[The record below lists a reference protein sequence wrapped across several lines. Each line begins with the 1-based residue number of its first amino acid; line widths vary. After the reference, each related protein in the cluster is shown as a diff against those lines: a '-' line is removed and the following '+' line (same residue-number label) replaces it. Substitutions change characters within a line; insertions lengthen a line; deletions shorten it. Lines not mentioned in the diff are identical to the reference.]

1 VLHKERRGRQRLRR
15 EIIYFVSSQPH
26 EIDTPSPWV
35 RRWAA
40 LIRPG
45 GRVLDVACGHG
56 RHLRYLSSLG
66 FAAVGVDRDEA
77 ALRALGGIGGVEIRV
92 ADIEAGPWPF
102 VPGEFDGVVVTNY
115 LHRPLFPD
123 LVGALGSAGVLI
135 YETFALGNE
144 RYGRPSNPAFL
155 LQPGELLHSLE
166 PLAVVAFE
174 QGLVSAPKQAVIQ
187 RACAVRSGKGSSPL
201 DAVPSA
207 GGQAIALK

>member
-1 VLHKERRGRQRLRR
+1 M
-15 EIIYFVSSQPH
+15 SSHPH
-26 EIDTPSPWV
+26 EIDLPSLWV

-56 RHLRYLSSLG
+56 RHVRYLSSLG
-66 FAAVGVDRDEA
+66 FAVVGVDRDEA
-77 ALRALGGIGGVEIRV
+77 ALAALTGMSGVEIRV
-92 ADIEAGPWPF
+92 ADIEAGTWPF
-102 VPGEFDGVVVTNY
+102 APGGFDGVVVTNY

-123 LVGALGSAGVLI
+123 LVSALRPGGVLI

-155 LQPGELLHSLE
+155 LRPDELLHNLE

-174 QGLVSAPKQAVIQ
+174 QGVVSAPKQAVIQ
-187 RACAVRSGKGSSPL
+187 RVCAVREGGGSVPL
-201 DAVPSA
+201 DAPA
-207 GGQAIALK
+207 A

>member
-1 VLHKERRGRQRLRR
+1 M
-15 EIIYFVSSQPH
+15 SSQSH
-26 EIDTPSPWV
+26 EFDSPSPWV

-40 LIRPG
+40 LIRRG

-66 FAAVGVDRDEA
+66 FAVVGVDRDEA
-77 ALRALGGIGGVEIRV
+77 ALVALRGIGGVEVRV

-102 VPGEFDGVVVTNY
+102 APGGFDGVVVTHF

-123 LVGALGSAGVLI
+123 LVGALRPGGVLI

-155 LQPGELLHSLE
+155 LRPDELLHSLE

-174 QGLVSAPKQAVIQ
+174 QGLISEPKQAVIQ
-187 RACAVRSGKGSSPL
+187 RVCAVREGGGSVPL
-201 DAVPSA
+201 DAPA
-207 GGQAIALK
+207 A